1 MKAFKSLLHIFLAL
15 ASTAG
20 FLVGWATF
28 AHSNKPVQPGQT
40 QVSQQ
45 DLAPLPA
52 LPSIQVDQS
61 SQSNPLQFFAPRQST
76 SSLGFSQRG
85 FFTRG
90 S

>member
-1 MKAFKSLLHIFLAL
+1 MKSFKSLLHIFLGL
-15 ASTAG
+15 ASMAG
-20 FLVGWATF
+20 FLIGWATF

-40 QVSQQ
+40 DLSQQ

-52 LPSIQVDQS
+52 LPPIQVDQN
-61 SQSNPLQFFAPRQST
+61 SQSSPLQFFAPRQST
-76 SSLGFSQRG
+76 SNFGFAQRG